1 VIRKQAKKS
10 GTPAERIKALTREV
24 ERLRRD
30 CYEAYQI
37 VGIALMDP
45 ATPHTEDD
53 VARVLDNLVAA
64 ANGDPRPH
72 DDLLPGLLR
81 AAIKADRL

>member
-1 VIRKQAKKS
+1 MTLSAS
-10 GTPAERIKALTREV
+10 AERIKALTREV

-45 ATPHTEDD
+45 VTPHTQDD
-53 VARVLDNLVAA
+53 VERVLDNLGAA

-72 DDLLPGLLR
+72 DDLLPWPAPSGD
-81 AAIKADRL
+81 KADRL